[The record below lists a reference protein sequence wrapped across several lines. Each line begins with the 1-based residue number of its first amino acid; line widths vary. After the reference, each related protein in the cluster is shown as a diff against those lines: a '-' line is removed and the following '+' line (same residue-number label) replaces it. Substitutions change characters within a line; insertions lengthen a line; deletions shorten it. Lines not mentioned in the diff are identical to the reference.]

1 MYISMNWIK
10 DFVDLTDI
18 DIENLIY
25 KFTMST
31 AEVEGITKYGFD
43 TTGVVVG
50 KIETIEKIENSD
62 KLSKVIIDI
71 GDEKIQSICGAKNIF
86 IGALIPF
93 AKTGSK
99 VQGEVVKSG
108 KVNGIESNGIC
119 LSEKE
124 LGISQNHDGV
134 MILQGN
140 YKVGTDIK
148 EIMPLEDI
156 VFEVDNK
163 SLTNRPDLWG
173 HYGIAREIAAITKRE
188 LKPLPVEDLEVYNN
202 LKKLDIT
209 VENAEECYRYSGI
222 TVENITKN
230 ISPLE
235 MKIRLYYAGSRS
247 INLLA
252 DITNYVMLEIGQPMH
267 AFDKRLVDN
276 INVCS
281 LKKGEDYETLDG
293 QTRFLPVGTLMI
305 NTVKE
310 GQNVPVAIA
319 GIMGGANSQIME
331 DTTSL
336 FLESATFD
344 STLIRK
350 TAMNIS
356 HRTDASARYEK
367 TLDPEFAKM
376 ATARFI
382 QILKEIDENVEVT
395 SAFTDVY
402 LKKYPVINID
412 IDKKFFDR
420 YIGIDI
426 PMETIVETLTNLK
439 FIVKQD
445 GENLNVEVPSFRATK
460 DVSQKADLIEEV
472 ARIYGYDN
480 IFPKSNLWKVEP
492 IEEDETRIL
501 EYETKRLLAEKYGMS
516 EIHSYVWY
524 NEEKNKE
531 LKISVNDNLKIVNGL
546 NKADSTLRANMGPT
560 MIYALNSNLRYQNE
574 CNIFEIGRTFEY
586 KFDNKDCIE
595 KKVLG
600 VALSSNKLTEKDLMY
615 KAKSI
620 VESIFKIHKNVKV
633 KYVQNNDTLNYS
645 WIHKINSYILE
656 VNGKNQGYITV
667 LHPRIKENINKKV
680 NMVILELRIDNLVDV
695 NKQNVIYNPISR
707 YQTTNLD
714 LTFTVD
720 VNTKYEKMEEV
731 IKNSKLEYLMGYS
744 LIDIYE
750 NEEKMPGKKSVS
762 IRFTIGSKE
771 KTLEKEEID
780 LHMNTLINN
789 FEKENMNVNR

>member
-31 AEVEGITKYGFD
+31 AEVEGITKYGYD
-43 TTGVVVG
+43 TCGVVVG
-50 KIETIEKIENSD
+50 KIESIEKIENSD
-62 KLSKVIIDI
+62 KLNKVIVDT
-71 GDEKIQSICGAKNIF
+71 GKEKVQSICGAKNIYV
-86 IGALIPF
+86 GALIPF
-93 AKTGSK
+93 AKAGTK
-99 VQGEVVKSG
+99 VQGEEVKKG
-108 KVNGIESNGIC
+108 KIDGLDSNGIC

-134 MILQGN
+134 MILDEGI
-140 YKVGTDIK
+140 KVGMDIK
-148 EIMPLEDI
+148 EVMPIEDI

-163 SLTNRPDLWG
+163 SITNRPDLWG
-173 HYGIAREIAAITKRE
+173 HYGIAREIAAITKRNLKE
-188 LKPLPVEDLEVYNN
+188 LQVEDLELYNN
-202 LKKLDIT
+202 LPKLNINVD
-209 VENAEECYRYSGI
+209 NGDECYRYTGI

-230 ISPLE
+230 VSPYT
-235 MKIRLYYAGSRS
+235 MKIRLYYTGLRS

-267 AFDKRLVDN
+267 AFDKRLVN
-276 INVCS
+276 SINVKA
-281 LKKGEDYETLDG
+281 LEKDEDFVTLDNV
-293 QTRFLPVGTLMI
+293 TRHLPKGTLMI
-305 NTVKE
+305 RNENK
-310 GQNVPVAIA
+310 PVAIA
-319 GIMGGANSQIME
+319 GIMGGLETQIMD
-331 DTTSL
+331 DTNSL

-350 TAMNIS
+350 TAMKIA

-367 TLDPEFAKM
+367 TLDPEFAKL

-382 QILKEIDENVEVT
+382 KILKDNDKDIKVT
-395 SAFTDVY
+395 SSFTDVY
-402 LKKYPVINID
+402 LKKYPVVKID

-426 PMETIVETLTNLK
+426 PMETIVETLQNLK
-439 FIVKQD
+439 YIVKQNED
-445 GENLNVEVPSFRATK
+445 KLNVEVPSFRATK
-460 DVSQKADLIEEV
+460 DVTQKADLIEEV

-480 IFPKSNLWKVEP
+480 ITPKSNLWKVEP
-492 IEEDETRIL
+492 IEEDETRVL
-501 EYETKRLLAEKYGMS
+501 EYDVKRMLALKYGMS

-524 NEEKNKE
+524 NEEQNKE
-531 LKISVNDNLKIVNGL
+531 LEIQVEDNLKIANGL
-546 NKADSTLRANMGPT
+546 NKADSTLRAYMGPT
-560 MIYALNSNLRYQNE
+560 MIYAINNNLKYQTD
-574 CNIFEIGRTFEY
+574 CNIFEVGRTFEY

-600 VALSSNKLTEKDLMY
+600 VALSSIKLTERDLMY

-633 KYVQNNDTLNYS
+633 KYVQNNNKLNYS
-645 WIHKINSYILE
+645 WLHKVNSYILE
-656 VNGKNQGYITV
+656 VEGNNQGYITV
-667 LHPRIKENINKKV
+667 LNPKIKDNINKKASI
-680 NMVILELRIDNLVDV
+680 VILELRIDDLTNVR
-695 NKQNVIYNPISR
+695 KQSVIYNPISK

-714 LTFTVD
+714 LTFIVD
-720 VNTKYEKMEEV
+720 NNIKFEKMEE
-731 IKNSKLEYLMGYS
+731 IIQNSKLDYLMKYN
-744 LIDIYE
+744 LVDIYE

-771 KTLEKEEID
+771 KTLSKDEID
-780 LHMNTLINN
+780 LHMNTLIEN
-789 FEKENMNVNR
+789 FSKEGMNINC

>member
-10 DFVDLTDI
+10 DFVDLKDI

-50 KIETIEKIENSD
+50 KIESIEKVENSD
-62 KLSKVIIDI
+62 KLSKVIVNV
-71 GDEKIQSICGAKNIF
+71 GNEKIQSICGAKNIF
-86 IGALIPF
+86 VGALIPF
-93 AKTGSK
+93 AKAGSK
-99 VQGEVVKSG
+99 VQGQQVNQG
-108 KVNGIESNGIC
+108 KLNGLDSNGIC

-134 MILQGN
+134 MILEDN
-140 YKVGTDIK
+140 YEIGKDIK
-148 EIMPLEDI
+148 DIMPIEDI

-188 LKPLPVEDLEVYNN
+188 LKPLPVEDLDVYNN

-209 VENAEECYRYSGI
+209 VDNAEECYRYSGI
-222 TVENITKN
+222 TVENITKKV
-230 ISPLE
+230 SPLT

-247 INLLA
+247 INLLT

-267 AFDKRLVDN
+267 AFDKKLVN
-276 INVCS
+276 SINVKS
-281 LKKGEDYETLDG
+281 LKEAEEFVTLDG
-293 QTRFLPVGTLMI
+293 VTRTLPAGTLMI
-305 NTVKE
+305 RNEEK
-310 GQNVPVAIA
+310 PVAIA
-319 GIMGGANSQIME
+319 GIMGGLETQITD
-331 DTTSL
+331 DTNSL

-350 TAMNIS
+350 TAMNIAL
-356 HRTDASARYEK
+356 RTDASARYEK
-367 TLDPEFAKM
+367 TLDPEFAKL

-382 QILKEIDENVEVT
+382 KLLKQVDENIEVT
-395 SAFTDVY
+395 SSFTDVY
-402 LKKYPVINID
+402 LKKYPVITID

-426 PMETIVETLTNLK
+426 PMERIVETLTNLK
-439 FIVKQD
+439 YIVKQD
-445 GENLNVEVPSFRATK
+445 GEKLNVEVPSFRATK

-480 IFPKSNLWKVEP
+480 ITPKSNLWKVEP
-492 IEEDETRIL
+492 IEEDETRVL

-531 LKISVNDNLKIVNGL
+531 LKISVEDNLKIVNGL

-560 MIYALNSNLRYQNE
+560 MIYALNSNLKYNSE
-574 CNIFEIGRTFEY
+574 CNVFEVGRTFEY
-586 KFDNKDCIE
+586 KFDNNDCVE

-600 VALSSNKLTEKDLMY
+600 VALSSSKLTDKDLMY

-620 VESIFKIHKNVKV
+620 IESIFKIHKNISV
-633 KYVQNNDTLNYS
+633 KYVQNDGTLNYS
-645 WIHKINSYILE
+645 WIHRVNSYILE

-667 LHPRIKENINKKV
+667 VHPKIQENINKKV
-680 NMVILELRIDNLVDV
+680 NMVILELRIDDLTDV
-695 NKQNVIYNPISR
+695 TKQKVVYNPISR

-714 LTFTVD
+714 LTFIVD
-720 VNTKYEKMEEV
+720 KNVKFENMEQV
-731 IKNSKLEYLMGYS
+731 INNSKLEYLMGYN
-744 LIDIYE
+744 LVDIYE

-762 IRFTIGSKE
+762 IRFVIGSKE
-771 KTLEKEEID
+771 KTLEKDEID
-780 LHMNTLINN
+780 LHMNTLIDN
-789 FEKENMNVNR
+789 FAKENMNINR